1 MEHLNKNQTKAAE
14 FAGKHLLVLAGAGT
28 GKTKTI
34 IARAQYLIS
43 KGVDPKKI
51 QILTFTKKAAN
62 EIVSRVEGA
71 LDASKRKK
79 LSGSTFHAWCNHLL
93 HKYPKVFRVT
103 GFTILDSDDQISV
116 MKLACGKKQLQFEK
130 IKLKPKDLI
139 DIFSYMR
146 NTRIS
151 LSNAILRKVFNN
163 SDTEEDRK
171 IRGLIKDGIES
182 VLKEYQAN
190 KIKNRYLDYD
200 DMLSIVAQTLNTD
213 PEAKKIIGGNYTHIL
228 VDEFQDTNPLQ
239 WELLKPFT
247 ETSHLFCV
255 GDDAQ
260 SIYGFRGA
268 DFKNIHLFKENVKDS
283 EVFKL
288 EDNYR
293 STQEILDISNWL
305 LAKSPLK
312 YEKKLKAARGIGI
325 KPMVVNTE
333 NEWEEASYIADTI
346 QSNLSKKSKS
356 YNDHLILSRGQS
368 THKPLQTVFLERK
381 IPFQVFGG
389 RKFMESAHIKDV
401 LSALRV
407 YSNVEDEIAWI
418 RFLTF
423 WTGIG
428 EARAVKLMAEIQT
441 KKNIEEIIEFL
452 SGFSGEIFKKMA
464 RALQGVA
471 ENKKDLGEAVKAV
484 KSQMTDGFLTKYSDW
499 KEKREADFPVLE
511 VLASKYSNVQEFIS
525 ELLLDDAKDANITL
539 QKTMLEKAITKDVVT
554 ISTIHSAKGLEA
566 DSCFVINVSPGAYP
580 SMHSL
585 GNEDDMEEERRVLY
599 VALTRA
605 KNHLYIC
612 RKKYSVYGEIL
623 AENDEDRKEAYFLNN
638 LPEDLADHHGVEKLN
653 TKNNKS
659 SMDNEWNNPFYGDRN
674 IDWS

>member
-1 MEHLNKNQTKAAE
+1 MEKLNKNQKKAAE
-14 FAGKHLLVLAGAGT
+14 FDGKHLLVLAGAGT

-34 IARAQYLIS
+34 IARAQFLIS
-43 KGVDPKKI
+43 QGVDPEKI
-51 QILTFTKKAAN
+51 QIVTFTKKAAN

-93 HKYPKVFRVT
+93 HKYPKVFKLT
-103 GFTILDSDDQISV
+103 GFTILDSDDQISM

-130 IKLKPKDLI
+130 IKLKPKDLVE
-139 DIFSYMR
+139 IFSYMR
-146 NTRIS
+146 NTRSS
-151 LSNAILRKVFNN
+151 LSNAILKKVFSNN
-163 SDTEEDRK
+163 DIEEDRK
-171 IRGLIKDGIES
+171 IRGLIKDGIEAL
-182 VLKEYQAN
+182 LKEYQAN
-190 KIKNRYLDYD
+190 KVRNKYLDYD
-200 DMLSIVAQTLNTD
+200 DMLSIVAQTLNND
-213 PEAKKIIGGNYTHIL
+213 PVARKIIGGNYTHIL

-239 WELLKPFT
+239 WELLKPFL

-283 EVFKL
+283 EVYKL

-305 LAKSPLK
+305 LEKSPLK
-312 YEKKLKAARGIGI
+312 YDKKLKGVRGTGI
-325 KPMVVNTE
+325 KPMIVNVE
-333 NEWEEASYIADTI
+333 NEWEEANYIADTI
-346 QSNLSKKSKS
+346 QANLSKKSKNYS
-356 YNDHLILSRGQS
+356 DHLILSRGQS

-389 RKFMESAHIKDV
+389 QKFMESAHIKDV

-407 YSNVEDEIAWI
+407 YSNIADEIAWI

-428 EARAVKLMAEIQT
+428 EAKAVKMMEEIQK
-441 KKNIEEIIEFL
+441 KKNIEEVIEFL
-452 SGFSGEIFKKMA
+452 SGYSGDVQKKITK
-464 RALQGVA
+464 ALQGVA
-471 ENKKDLGEAVKAV
+471 ENKKDLGKAVKAV
-484 KSQMTDGFLTKYSDW
+484 KTEMTDGFMHKYSDW

-511 VLASKYSNVQEFIS
+511 VLASKYSTVQEFIS

-539 QKTMLEKAITKDVVT
+539 NKTMLEKAIVRDIVT

-566 DSCFVINVSPGAYP
+566 DSCFVINVSPGSYP

-585 GNEDDMEEERRVLY
+585 GNDDDMEEERRVLY

-612 RKKYSVYGEIL
+612 RKKYSVYGETL
-623 AENDEDRKEAYFLNN
+623 DDKEDNRKEAYFLNN
-638 LPEDLADHHGVEKLN
+638 LPEDLAEHHGSDETKIKNKIQPLN
-653 TKNNKS
+653 
-659 SMDNEWNNPFYGDRN
+659 NEWSNPFYGDRS

>member
-1 MEHLNKNQTKAAE
+1 M
-14 FAGKHLLVLAGAGT
+14 
-28 GKTKTI
+28 
-34 IARAQYLIS
+34 
-43 KGVDPKKI
+43 
-51 QILTFTKKAAN
+51 
-62 EIVSRVEGA
+62 
-71 LDASKRKK
+71 
-79 LSGSTFHAWCNHLL
+79 
-93 HKYPKVFRVT
+93 
-103 GFTILDSDDQISV
+103 
-116 MKLACGKKQLQFEK
+116 
-130 IKLKPKDLI
+130 
-139 DIFSYMR
+139 
-146 NTRIS
+146 
-151 LSNAILRKVFNN
+151 
-163 SDTEEDRK
+163 
-171 IRGLIKDGIES
+171 
-182 VLKEYQAN
+182 
-190 KIKNRYLDYD
+190 
-200 DMLSIVAQTLNTD
+200 
-213 PEAKKIIGGNYTHIL
+213 
-228 VDEFQDTNPLQ
+228 
-239 WELLKPFT
+239 
-247 ETSHLFCV
+247 FCV

-638 LPEDLADHHGVEKLN
+638 LPEELANHHGVEKLN
-653 TKNNKS
+653 KKNNKA
-659 SMDNEWNNPFYGDRN
+659 SMNDEWSNPFYEDRN